1 MSLFFNQMGKA
12 IRLIQEESDLFDKI
26 IEGVEDEFH
35 KVGRSLSGK
44 KIEYEQFKKK
54 HELFLGDKFLDYLEY
69 RLKETQSK
77 VDELI
82 KLRLQLEEVMREIK
96 KGTNVEV
103 EYAPASQQA
112 EG

>member
-1 MSLFFNQMGKA
+1 MSLFLSEMGKA
-12 IRLIQEESDLFDKI
+12 IKLIQEESDLFDKI

-54 HELFLGDKFLDYLEY
+54 HELFIGERFLDYLQF
-69 RLKETQSK
+69 RLKETQDK
-77 VDELI
+77 VDEII
-82 KLRLQLEEVMREIK
+82 KLRLQLEEVMKELKSGISVEI
-96 KGTNVEV
+96 
-103 EYAPASQQA
+103 EYVPASQQA